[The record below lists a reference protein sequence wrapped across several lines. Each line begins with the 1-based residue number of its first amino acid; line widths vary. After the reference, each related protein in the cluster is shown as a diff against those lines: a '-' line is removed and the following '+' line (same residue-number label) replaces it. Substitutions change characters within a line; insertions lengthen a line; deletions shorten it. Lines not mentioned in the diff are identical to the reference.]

1 MKRVVAFAAAG
12 ALALSA
18 FAGVAGAAP
27 GNGNAYGK
35 TIKTE
40 CGASYGQLVS
50 QGKQAARA
58 DLHPGFTPSGA
69 KGFVMNTASFAI
81 HCG

>member
-35 TIKTE
+35 DIKDSCE
-40 CGASYGQLVS
+40 ASFGQLRQLS
-50 QGKQAARA
+50 P
-58 DLHPGFTPSGA
+58 HPVTPSSGA
-69 KGFVMNTASFAI
+69 KNFATSANGVAF